1 MKKTLLSI
9 ACCLL
14 TLFIFTTKTPS
25 QAEAALQAPSS
36 QVVSDYIETLEG
48 GSYFRVTVLE
58 DVSPSFSRSTQT
70 KSGSKYVTFYD
81 ADDNALWTFTVY
93 GTFEYTPG
101 ANAACISSSYS
112 VNIYDDSWEN
122 TLATSS
128 TNGNQAVGDATFIKK
143 VLFITTHKE
152 NVRLVLSCNAYG
164 TLS

>member
-9 ACCLL
+9 ACCLITLCTL
-14 TLFIFTTKTPS
+14 TLKTPI
-25 QAEAALQAPSS
+25 QAEAALQSSSS
-36 QVVSDYIETLEG
+36 QVISDYIETLEE

-58 DVSPSFSRSTQT
+58 DVSTSISRSTQT

-101 ANAACISSSYS
+101 ANATCISSSYS

-152 NVRLVLSCNAYG
+152 NVRLILSCNAYG